1 VDIHSTAIASAANI
15 GGAAGAPVVAAHH
28 NEKLVPVSILM
39 ALMGYAI
46 GNYGALFAAWLCYRL
61 SG

>member
-15 GGAAGAPVVAAHH
+15 GAAASAPVVASHH

-46 GNYGALFAAWLCYRL
+46 GTYAAFLAAWLCSL
-61 SG
+61 ISG